1 MLGADAVVVSIA
13 ERGEAAAVST
23 AAGLSPLELEHAE
36 AGLWAHGPVYFDRA
50 YEGVLH
56 GAIDLGG
63 ESLGTIHALQR
74 AEARFEHPELIH
86 IFASQCALSI
96 ALDRRPPIA
105 DDRLETW
112 GVLDRLVLSVHN
124 QAELSATLADY
135 LGPLFGGARCGVMI
149 AEKQRNVL
157 QAMPGAFGA
166 PDQVTASHRVS
177 FFDPHSNSARVLT
190 TGRPYLSNASEG
202 DRGIRQGYV
211 NVFGIDRVLTVPLRD
226 VGVLHLADAD
236 HDFDLDDLER
246 ALALAPR
253 IASIVE
259 VATRLLDH
267 QRRQQLEQILAGVG
281 VAVASGQGVQ
291 DFLPA
296 ALRELRAVVDASLI
310 AFVGDDEPTIAA
322 RSGAPPE
329 DLERLLLDEAGR
341 EPGMRA
347 YVVGPE
353 RAGDPGWAVFYVPVH
368 LGSTRV
374 GTLAALRV
382 RGEPFAREERE
393 SFARLANL
401 TALSHAT
408 ARYQRQRAQVAR
420 LQERQK
426 IGDDLHDDVAQILF
440 AAQLSLDGLL
450 ADGGLDEAAAERV
463 RHARGLLI
471 RGDTTIRNVIS
482 RLSKAAPAA
491 DLSSRLVSV
500 VSGVE
505 DEFSIAI
512 RLQIDDEAAA
522 GARRLRRAASD
533 ALVKVARETLV
544 NAAKHAGPCRVDV
557 RLEVSRRKRLTLE
570 VCDDG
575 RGLGAAGA
583 GRHGLTSL
591 RELLRDQGGS
601 MRVSQRGRSGTR
613 VVASLPLA
621 HPAAAAA

>member
-1 MLGADAVVVSIA
+1 M
-13 ERGEAAAVST
+13 
-23 AAGLSPLELEHAE
+23 
-36 AGLWAHGPVYFDRA
+36 
-50 YEGVLH
+50 
-56 GAIDLGG
+56 
-63 ESLGTIHALQR
+63 
-74 AEARFEHPELIH
+74 
-86 IFASQCALSI
+86 
-96 ALDRRPPIA
+96 
-105 DDRLETW
+105 
-112 GVLDRLVLSVHN
+112 HN

-166 PDQVTASHRVS
+166 ADQVTASHRVS

-190 TGRPYLSNASEG
+190 TGTALPQQRERGRPRDPAGLRQRVRHRPGPDACRCATSASSTWPTPTMTSTSTTSSA
-202 DRGIRQGYV
+202 RS
-211 NVFGIDRVLTVPLRD
+211 
-226 VGVLHLADAD
+226 
-236 HDFDLDDLER
+236 
-246 ALALAPR
+246 ALAPR

-291 DFLPA
+291 EFLPA

-322 RSGAPPE
+322 RSGEPPE
-329 DLERLLLDEAGR
+329 DLERAAARRGGPRAGHARVRRRARAGR
-341 EPGMRA
+341 ATPAGRSSTSRSTWAARGSARSPRCASAASPSPARSASRSRA
-347 YVVGPE
+347 W
-353 RAGDPGWAVFYVPVH
+353 RT
-368 LGSTRV
+368 S
-374 GTLAALRV
+374 
-382 RGEPFAREERE
+382 
-393 SFARLANL
+393 

-570 VCDDG
+570 VVRRRARPRRGRRRPARADLAARAAARPGRLDARLAAREERHAG
-575 RGLGAAGA
+575 RGEPAAGA
-583 GRHGLTSL
+583 P
-591 RELLRDQGGS
+591 
-601 MRVSQRGRSGTR
+601 RGRGR
-613 VVASLPLA
+613 VTWTGGPASA
-621 HPAAAAA
+621 IPAGAG

>member
-1 MLGADAVVVSIA
+1 VLGADAVIVRAFVDQEIGTRPTS
-13 ERGEAAAVST
+13 
-23 AAGLSPLELEHAE
+23 AGLAPLELENVE
-36 AGLWAHGPVYFDRA
+36 LGLREHGSA
-50 YEGVLH
+50 YLDQAFEGALH
-56 GAIDLGG
+56 GSIELGG

-74 AEARFEHPELIH
+74 AEATFDHRELIH
-86 IFASQCALSI
+86 TFASQCALAI
-96 ALDRRPPIA
+96 ALRRRPPVA
-105 DDRLETW
+105 DDWLETW
-112 GVLDRLVLSVHN
+112 RVLDRLVLSVHN
-124 QAELSATLADY
+124 QAELSATLAAY

-149 AEKQRNVL
+149 ADKQRNVL

-166 PDQVTASHRVS
+166 ADQVTASHRVS

-190 TGRPYLSNASEG
+190 TGRPYISNASEG
-202 DRGIRQGYV
+202 DLGIRQGYV

-259 VATRLLDH
+259 VATRLFDH
-267 QRRQQLEQILAGVG
+267 ERRQRLEQILAGVG
-281 VAVASGQGVQ
+281 VAVASGDGVR
-291 DFLPA
+291 DFLPE
-296 ALRELRAVVDASLI
+296 ALRTLRIVVDASLI
-310 AFVGDDEPTIAA
+310 AFVGDDDPPIAA
-322 RSGAPPE
+322 RSGGGRD

-341 EPGMRA
+341 DPGVRA

-353 RAGDPGWAVFYVPVH
+353 QPGDPGWAVFYVPVH
-368 LGSTRV
+368 LGRTRV
-374 GTLAALRV
+374 GTLAALRD

-401 TALSHAT
+401 IALSHAT
-408 ARYQRQRAQVAR
+408 ARYQQQRAQVAR

-450 ADGGLDEAAAERV
+450 AEGGLDEPVAERI

-482 RLSKAAPAA
+482 KLSKAAPAA
-491 DLSSRLVSV
+491 DLGSRLVSV
-500 VSGVE
+500 ASGVE

-512 RLQIDDEAAA
+512 RLEIDDDAADV
-522 GARRLRRAASD
+522 ARTLRRPAAD

-557 RLEVSRRKRLTLE
+557 RLEVSRRNRLTLE
-570 VCDDG
+570 VSDDG
-575 RGLGAAGA
+575 RGFGDLPP
-583 GRHGLTSL
+583 GRHGLSSL
-591 RELLRDQGGS
+591 RELLRDLGGS
-601 MRVSQRGRSGTR
+601 MRVCHRGQGGTR

-621 HPAAAAA
+621 QPAVAAA